1 MIPLLFGL
9 GTAVLAMVGT
19 NTGAGN
25 IEHRICLCVL
35 GSDAIGRDLA
45 KRQTIVPWGRVP
57 EPHNPI
63 GRLSKQAGFY
73 IAAPTVWVD
82 QLE

>member
-1 MIPLLFGL
+1 M
-9 GTAVLAMVGT
+9 
-19 NTGAGN
+19 
-25 IEHRICLCVL
+25 CLCVL

-63 GRLSKQAGFY
+63 GRLSKQAAFY